1 LPQGAEA
8 AKPHCSTFLVFEVA
22 KMPKSRHF
30 LSEWWGFLNL
40 IDNHSYYD
48 IVGSS
53 TKQTLF
59 TGAIQDE
66 N

>member
-1 LPQGAEA
+1 
-8 AKPHCSTFLVFEVA
+8 
-22 KMPKSRHF
+22 MHF
-30 LSEWWGFLNL
+30 RYSYGVFLNL

-48 IVGSS
+48 IVDSS
-53 TKQTLF
+53 TKQTPF